1 METNEPEVF
10 FRNLLPFG
18 DPKKP
23 SRKGGR
29 RRSRSHK
36 NQTAKEQRQPTQRV
50 QQQEEQE
57 TASVVNI
64 SDFTL
69 TTAQINLLSK
79 GLLFC
84 PSSHMRWFDLELDLL
99 QFFRKLRLKVWFNN
113 VPVTNTSAVVA
124 NIEARQQPELCLR
137 NLGLNVGSNFVP
149 SISIP
154 AIDTYID
161 LVKI

>member
-1 METNEPEVF
+1 
-10 FRNLLPFG
+10 
-18 DPKKP
+18 
-23 SRKGGR
+23 
-29 RRSRSHK
+29 
-36 NQTAKEQRQPTQRV
+36 
-50 QQQEEQE
+50 
-57 TASVVNI
+57 
-64 SDFTL
+64 
-69 TTAQINLLSK
+69 
-79 GLLFC
+79 
-84 PSSHMRWFDLELDLL
+84 MRWFDLELDLL

-161 LVKI
+161 LVKIEEYRTVEGAGC